1 MRSLALHEVRA
12 LVEQRH
18 QRAPRS
24 DGVAR
29 AAFEGG
35 NEPHR
40 AAFVAR
46 HHGGPGGRLEGDDVA
61 AVPGLAARVHG
72 LPARRHDLLPGGH
85 SAFATADGFAGPAQ
99 AIEQT

>member
-1 MRSLALHEVRA
+1 MRGLALHEVRA

-18 QRAPRS
+18 QRATRS

-35 NEPHR
+35 NDSHR

-46 HHGGPGGRLEGDDVA
+46 HHGGPGGRLERNAVA
-61 AVPGLAARVHG
+61 AVPGLAARVHR
-72 LPARRHDLLPGGH
+72 LPARRHHLLSGGH
-85 SAFATADGFAGPAQ
+85 HLLTC
-99 AIEQT
+99 